1 MKRIEETDLPGVGAR
16 FDLTTDSGRSI
27 GVVAHRTGRRDFVVY
42 DTYDPDRAAESVELS
57 ADEGHTLGELLG
69 GNPLLEQ
76 LDSAMQKVGDLV
88 ITWITVAPDSPVVG
102 QSLSDMELRTRTGAG
117 VAAIATDDGA
127 TSVPG
132 GDQILEAGAT
142 AVVVGLPA
150 AVEAARALL
159 SPTHDG

>member
-1 MKRIEETDLPGVGAR
+1 MSIQATMDITNLHANQLADRRVKGGATSESAK
-16 FDLTTDSGRSI
+16 DAG
-27 GVVAHRTGRRDFVVY
+27 AK
-42 DTYDPDRAAESVELS
+42 AAESVELS

-117 VAAIATDDGA
+117 VAAM
-127 TSVPG
+127 
-132 GDQILEAGAT
+132 GD
-142 AVVVGLPA
+142 
-150 AVEAARALL
+150 AR
-159 SPTHDG
+159 